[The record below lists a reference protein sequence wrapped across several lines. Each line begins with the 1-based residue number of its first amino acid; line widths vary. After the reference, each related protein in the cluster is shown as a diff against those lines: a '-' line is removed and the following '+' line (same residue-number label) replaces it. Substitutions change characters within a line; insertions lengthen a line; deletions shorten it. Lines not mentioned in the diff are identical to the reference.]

1 MRNTIKTIQYE
12 LDIINKQID
21 MKIITGR
28 SYKNDALRHKLLLSQ
43 LRRLKSYDGHNLFGL
58 FAKSLG
64 RMAGAVASF
73 IF

>member
-1 MRNTIKTIQYE
+1 MRHSTIKTIQHE

-28 SYKNDALRHKLLLSQ
+28 SYKNDAVRHRLLLGQ
-43 LRRLKSYDGHNLFGL
+43 LRKLKSHDDRGPFAHLF
-58 FAKSLG
+58 G
-64 RMAGAVASF
+64 RMAGALSTL

>member
-1 MRNTIKTIQYE
+1 MKQSTIKTIQYE

-28 SYKNDALRHKLLLSQ
+28 SYKNDAIRHKLLIGQ
-43 LRRLKSYDGHNLFGL
+43 LKRLKSQDGQNLFTH
-58 FAKSLG
+58 FFG
-64 RMAGAVASF
+64 RMAGALATI